1 MKSGGE
7 GRFALALKLRKFLG
21 SEKEGGWR
29 VGVGGSLKEGRKGKR
44 LLVPGGKI

>member
-21 SEKEGGWR
+21 SEKEDGFGG
-29 VGVGGSLKEGRKGKR
+29 GGSLKEERKGKR

>member
-21 SEKEGGWR
+21 SEKEDGW
-29 VGVGGSLKEGRKGKR
+29 GGSLKEGRKGKR
-44 LLVPGGKI
+44 LLVLGGKI

>member
-21 SEKEGGWR
+21 SEKEGGGG
-29 VGVGGSLKEGRKGKR
+29 GVSRREGKESDYLFLEERFN
-44 LLVPGGKI
+44 LV